1 MGRGSGRRAAV
12 AIAIAIGLVACGG
25 GDDASS
31 GDDGSSGEQ
40 VSIVDRI
47 ESSED
52 CDELATIRADQQAL
66 AEEQDGTSA
75 HTGFA
80 IAARARMTAIGC
92 EVEE

>member
-1 MGRGSGRRAAV
+1 MRSGRSWARVAVCAVMAA
-12 AIAIAIGLVACGG
+12 ALAGCGG
-25 GDDASS
+25 DGGDGGEESGGEAQASLT
-31 GDDGSSGEQ
+31 E
-40 VSIVDRI
+40 RI

-52 CDELATIRADQQAL
+52 CDELATIRSEQQAM
-66 AEEQDGTSA
+66 AEEAEGTSA